1 MPSRETHTDRAAQ
14 PNQAIGQ
21 HDQHSISITNHRP
34 VQEQNTT
41 YTLTSQQ
48 RTQSI
53 TATAARER
61 ERRHWIRHRPKCIL
75 CGKAVNGIRG
85 TLNFAHCRSRCTS
98 YKHAAQFSMFKAM
111 NVCECEGAEERRCGQ
126 DVCRCEQSAHSSPRL
141 SLSQTSGKAASY
153 FLPVE

>member
-1 MPSRETHTDRAAQ
+1 MINTAYQSPTKHHMHTDRNKINAGT
-14 PNQAIGQ
+14 N
-21 HDQHSISITNHRP
+21 ITC
-34 VQEQNTT
+34 
-41 YTLTSQQ
+41 TLTSQE

-75 CGKAVNGIRG
+75 CGKAVSGIRG

-98 YKHAAQFSMFKAM
+98 YEHAAQFSMFKAM

-126 DVCRCEQSAHSSPRL
+126 DVCRCGQSVHSSPRL
-141 SLSQTSGKAASY
+141 RLFHSSGKAGPY
-153 FLPVE
+153 FLSVE